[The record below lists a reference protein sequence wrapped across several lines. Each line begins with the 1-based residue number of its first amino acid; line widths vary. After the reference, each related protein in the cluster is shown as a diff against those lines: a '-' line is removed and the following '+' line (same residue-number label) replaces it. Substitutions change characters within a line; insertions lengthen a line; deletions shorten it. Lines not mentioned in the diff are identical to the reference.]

1 MDVKERRKLLGQL
14 IRQKRLE
21 ADYSQ
26 REFAAIAST
35 EQSYLWKVE
44 HGRTSVG
51 LDVLCHIADALDM
64 PVRDLIRF

>member
-14 IRQKRLE
+14 IKEKRLE

-35 EQSYLWKVE
+35 EQSYLWKIE

-51 LDVLCHIADALDM
+51 IDVLCHIADALDI